1 LDVGIAGLK
10 KLVTF
15 ASPIGRKGV
24 KEEKREVKSSRIT
37 FHFRVKK
44 FIEVGAADRLEA
56 ICGGKD
62 K

>member
-1 LDVGIAGLK
+1 LHPQSEGKGIKRGEERLK
-10 KLVTF
+10 VLEF
-15 ASPIGRKGV
+15 
-24 KEEKREVKSSRIT
+24 T